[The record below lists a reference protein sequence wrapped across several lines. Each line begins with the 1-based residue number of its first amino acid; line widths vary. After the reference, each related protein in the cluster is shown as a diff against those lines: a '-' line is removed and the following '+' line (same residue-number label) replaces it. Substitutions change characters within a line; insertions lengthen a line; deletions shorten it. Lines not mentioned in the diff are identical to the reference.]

1 MGMAANKGDKRDGK
15 KARKDDGKK
24 AGKDGGKGRKRKA
37 AKAAKAERDKP
48 RVRMADLADPH
59 ELYEASVQ
67 SVSHEV
73 EFLEAAFVE
82 LVGRK
87 PLTLR
92 EDFCGTAAAACE
104 WVRSH
109 RDRSAVAVDID
120 PKVLA
125 WGRDHHVGAL
135 KAKQRARVRL
145 LEGDVRT
152 AETGATD
159 ITVAFNFS
167 WWTFKTRQ
175 ALLEYFRAV
184 HASLADDGMFV
195 LDIYGG
201 SDAYE
206 EQEEATDYGLFTY
219 VWDQF
224 GFDPGLGPLH
234 LLHPLPLPGRLRAAA
249 RLQLRLAAVDPAG
262 AARAA
267 GGGRL
272 RAVGGLLAGRGRGGR
287 AQRRVLDRRARR
299 GGPGLDRLRGGGQA
313 PGPGLT
319 RATPGGDARLARPA
333 ACLKCRA

>member
-1 MGMAANKGDKRDGK
+1 MAAKKRDKRDGK
-15 KARKDDGKK
+15 K
-24 AGKDGGKGRKRKA
+24 GRKPK
-37 AKAAKAERDKP
+37 
-48 RVRMADLADPH
+48 VRMADLADPH

-73 EFLEAAFVE
+73 EFLEAAFIE

-104 WVRSH
+104 WVRS
-109 RDRSAVAVDID
+109 RSTREAVAVDID

-184 HASLADDGMFV
+184 YASLADDGMFV

-201 SDAYE
+201 SDAYA

-224 GFDPGLGPLH
+224 GFDPVSARYICYIHFRFPDGSELPRAFSYDWRLWTLPELRE
-234 LLHPLPLPGRLRAAA
+234 LLAEAGFERSVVYWQGEDEEGEPNGEFSIVERGEADPAWIAYVAAIKRPGR
-249 RLQLRLAAVDPAG
+249 G
-262 AARAA
+262 
-267 GGGRL
+267 
-272 RAVGGLLAGRGRGGR
+272 
-287 AQRRVLDRRARR
+287 
-299 GGPGLDRLRGGGQA
+299 
-313 PGPGLT
+313 
-319 RATPGGDARLARPA
+319 
-333 ACLKCRA
+333 